1 MGNLARS
8 GAPLQGV
15 TCASIDCTPP
25 RRRCLK
31 KRRSQA
37 FCFFGNSPPFSEP
50 EESHL
55 QCYFSRFHTFFPKSK
70 PSYEISGLARI
81 FHSETGKT
89 MANPCSAGFPACR
102 IAGFQTCVP
111 CRFNHAFERVCAPIF
126 IGFFATLS
134 QMAMKYPGWQ
144 PVEIIASMAGP
155 ASDHEI
161 SGTNWLWLR
170 TLQRARQTRRK
181 NRGW

>member
-1 MGNLARS
+1 MRETHEKSPAH
-8 GAPLQGV
+8 PL
-15 TCASIDCTPP
+15 TPLTLMP
-25 RRRCLK
+25 
-31 KRRSQA
+31 
-37 FCFFGNSPPFSEP
+37 FGNSELESQRDSIVQPRVAT
-50 EESHL
+50 EELPWVNAPTITYPHGVASSH
-55 QCYFSRFHTFFPKSK
+55 RFPANLNFRKALPLT
-70 PSYEISGLARI
+70 RI

-89 MANPCSAGFPACR
+89 MANHCS
-102 IAGFQTCVP
+102 AGFQTCVP

-155 ASDHEI
+155 ESDHEI